1 MTLCGSYFLSFGG
14 MNMITCTL
22 GEKKYTVDFV
32 SGRALREMEPASK
45 MYGRLVRLS
54 QDATEGKDVS
64 QEQLTVTDALDTMVK
79 WFCILFTNQFT
90 PDEVYDN
97 YPADRLMHDIALALM
112 ATQTQTTE
120 VLDTFPTIPAVQE
133 AEQILAE
140 AENPE
145 VTIPQEA

>member
-1 MTLCGSYFLSFGG
+1 MKKIIFDCDNTMG
-14 MNMITCTL
+14 MNGRPMDDGLTL
-22 GEKKYTVDFV
+22 LYLL
-32 SGRALREMEPASK
+32 GRSDEAEVLGICCNP
-45 MYGRLVRLS
+45 GN
-54 QDATEGKDVS
+54 G
-64 QEQLTVTDALDTMVK
+64 
-79 WFCILFTNQFT
+79 T

-97 YPADRLMHDIALALM
+97 NPADRLMHDIALALM

>member
-1 MTLCGSYFLSFGG
+1 

-79 WFCILFTNQFT
+79 WFCILFNNQFT
-90 PDEVYDN
+90 PDEMYDN

-112 ATQTQTTE
+112 AVQTQTTE
-120 VLDTFPTIPAVQE
+120 VLDTFPTIPVVQE

-145 VTIPQEA
+145 VTIPQET